1 MNCSIPGLPVHYQW
15 TPRACSNSYPLSW
28 WCHPIISS
36 SVVPFSSCHQSF
48 PASGSFLMSWLFASC
63 GQGIGASASASAL
76 PMSIHGWFP
85 LESTCLI
92 FLQSKGLSRV
102 FSNNLKASMEGW
114 VCKCQNKDSEDTIK
128 FHIPVSLAWGLFR
141 DRDLRGHDRSSSEAW
156 APAAE
161 AGMLLAAPPRPLGSH
176 QAECRQTKENV
187 LGCSYSPANRNR
199 AQTQDSK
206 VNTRQV

>member
-1 MNCSIPGLPVHYQW
+1 MPSYHLILCCSLLLLP
-15 TPRACSNSYPLSW
+15 S
-28 WCHPIISS
+28 I
-36 SVVPFSSCHQSF
+36 F
-48 PASGSFLMSWLFASC
+48 P
-63 GQGIGASASASAL
+63 
-76 PMSIHGWFP
+76 SI
-85 LESTCLI
+85 
-92 FLQSKGLSRV
+92 RV
-102 FSNNLKASMEGW
+102 FSNELALRIMWPRYWSFSFSISPSNEYSWLISFRIDLFDLLTVQGTLKSLLQHDNLKASMEGW

>member
-102 FSNNLKASMEGW
+102 FSNTTIWKHQWRDGYVNAKIKTVRTQSNSTSQSHWPGACLGT
-114 VCKCQNKDSEDTIK
+114 VTYEDMIAAQAK
-128 FHIPVSLAWGLFR
+128 PGLQLQRLACCWQ
-141 DRDLRGHDRSSSEAW
+141 
-156 APAAE
+156 P
-161 AGMLLAAPPRPLGSH
+161 LLAH
-176 QAECRQTKENV
+176 
-187 LGCSYSPANRNR
+187 
-199 AQTQDSK
+199 
-206 VNTRQV
+206 